1 MFEDDSFHKILHTT
15 VILITP
21 HYYIIIIAMER
32 FIEVDSKKLR
42 RLRRELALSQQDLMR
57 MTGVAQATLSDL
69 ELGKRGARASTV
81 RKLAE
86 ALGVEPRELMKE
98 V

>member
-1 MFEDDSFHKILHTT
+1 M
-15 VILITP
+15 
-21 HYYIIIIAMER
+21 
-32 FIEVDSKKLR
+32 DSKKLR

-69 ELGKRGARASTV
+69 ELGKRNARASTV

-86 ALGVEPRELMKE
+86 ALGMEPRELMKE
-98 V
+98 E